1 MKSPKCFLVIPIFIF
16 FISCKQA
23 DAVPYFGIEF
33 LFKESQPIN
42 DREIRQLPNKF
53 LGNYISSD
61 STYLIIKNQV
71 IYYKWSTK
79 NNISFSDFKSLKD
92 SLRIVDNKLFI
103 DDQFVEFRKLKD
115 SIEIT
120 NTNYDTIFSISDS
133 NKAKR
138 VKGSIV
144 LNTKDS
150 IFWKIKIMSLNK
162 KTLSL
167 MTLVSDEDLT
177 RLDSLSKVKVQKI
190 DSTKNVFELS
200 KTEFKKMLALKRLG
214 FIQEYKK
221 LD

>member
-1 MKSPKCFLVIPIFIF
+1 
-16 FISCKQA
+16 
-23 DAVPYFGIEF
+23 
-33 LFKESQPIN
+33 
-42 DREIRQLPNKF
+42 
-53 LGNYISSD
+53 
-61 STYLIIKNQV
+61 
-71 IYYKWSTK
+71 
-79 NNISFSDFKSLKD
+79 
-92 SLRIVDNKLFI
+92 
-103 DDQFVEFRKLKD
+103 VEFRKLKD

-177 RLDSLSKVKVQKI
+177 RLDSLSKAKVQKI

>member
-1 MKSPKCFLVIPIFIF
+1 MKSPKCFLIIPIVIF

-23 DAVPYFGIEF
+23 DPVPYFGVEF
-33 LFKESQPIN
+33 LFKETQPIN
-42 DREIRQLPNKF
+42 DGEMKQLPNKF
-53 LGNYISSD
+53 LGKYISSD
-61 STYLIIKNQV
+61 STYLIIKNQL

-79 NNISFSDFKSLKD
+79 NNISYSDFRSLKD
-92 SLRIVDNKLFI
+92 SLRIVDNKIFI

-138 VKGSIV
+138 IRGSIV
-144 LNTKDS
+144 LNIKDS
-150 IFWKIKIMSLNK
+150 IYWKLKIISINK